1 METKE
6 DRIAQ
11 RAYALWEKEGFP
23 EGRHLEHWQQAVDE
37 YAGDGEPLIPED
49 VSGEAAPALTPVE
62 SPNIAEGTLADGEQ
76 PTAAKIRRV
85 R

>member
-37 YAGDGEPLIPED
+37 YAGDGEPLIPSD
-49 VSGEAAPALTPVE
+49 IAGEQAPALSPVE
-62 SPNIAEGTLADGEQ
+62 TPDIGAETLADDEA
-76 PTAAKIRRV
+76 PPAAKIRRV